1 MAGKPTANT
10 RLSRLNENNTGKHLL
25 SANRAVDI
33 RIIVCVL
40 LSVLAMVVDHRY
52 HHLETVRN
60 VLSTSVYP
68 LQSLIQLPLETG
80 HWFGKRFASHETLVR
95 ENEQLRQKLMFT
107 NAQLQKLTT
116 LEAENRR
123 LRMLLESSVN
133 LAVRAGERVLVA
145 ELLTIDLDPYR
156 HQILL
161 NKGTHHGVKVGQP
174 LLDERGIVGQIIH
187 ASLLSATA
195 ILITDPNHALPIQN
209 NRNGLRALAGGSGN
223 FKELEI
229 LYVRNNEDVQIGDLF
244 ITSGLGGR
252 FPQGYPVA
260 RVTRVEFDPARPFA
274 RITAQPTAQLDRSRE
289 VLLIID
295 EPQTG
300 NTPNADERLAD
311 GQP

>member
-1 MAGKPTANT
+1 LSHFKENT
-10 RLSRLNENNTGKHLL
+10 TGKHSL
-25 SANRAVDI
+25 STERAVDI
-33 RIIVCVL
+33 RIIVCVI
-40 LSVLAMVVDHRY
+40 LSLLAMVVEHRY
-52 HHLETVRN
+52 HHLEAVRN
-60 VLSTSVYP
+60 VLSTAIYP

-80 HWFGKRFASHETLVR
+80 HWLGNRFASHDALVK
-95 ENEQLRQKLMFT
+95 ENERLRQKLLFT
-107 NAQLQKLTT
+107 NVQLQKLTT

-133 LAVRAGERVLVA
+133 LSVSAGERVLVA

-161 NKGTHHGVKVGQP
+161 NKGTHHGVNVGQP

-187 ASLLSATA
+187 ANMLSSTA
-195 ILITDPNHALPIQN
+195 ILITDPNHALPVQN
-209 NRNGLRALAGGSGN
+209 NRNGLRALAGGTGN
-223 FKELEI
+223 FRELEI
-229 LYVRNNEDVQIGDLF
+229 LYVRNNEDVQVGDLF

-274 RITAQPTAQLDRSRE
+274 HITAQPTAQLDRSRE
-289 VLLIID
+289 VLLIVS
-295 EPQTG
+295 EPQTSG
-300 NTPNADERLAD
+300 ALTANDRFAN